1 MPDIFS
7 DYITG
12 KESLRAFYAQAPQD
26 VFSIPLSPA
35 PWPEGVAE
43 EVRRFQKHLG
53 SPATLEG
60 TEPVIVTGQQPGL
73 LTGPLYTIHKAIS
86 AILLARRLSENSGVK
101 CLPVFWIGADDHDF
115 EEVRTAHLLTRHH
128 ESLALRY
135 EPDEPVQGMLLYN
148 IPVSP
153 SLHEL
158 IDEAARQASGSE
170 FGGAVAAF
178 LHESLD
184 ASDSLADWFGR
195 IMARMFQG
203 TPLVLFSPYL
213 PAARR
218 AARPVLEKEIRE
230 PLLSTRLANEAGAR
244 LRKLGYAP
252 QVIKN
257 ETECGFFLEMGGWRR
272 KVLYEQGRY
281 HIPDEHISCTVD
293 EMLTMLRA
301 APERFSPNVLLRCPV
316 RRAVL
321 PAVAYVAGPGETGY
335 WGQTKALFEAAGY
348 PMPVVYPRIR
358 CVLSTAK
365 VNKLRAKLGLGIEEL
380 YAPEEVLVERAL
392 RTQKKHPALTCIA
405 QRREAVQNEL
415 QGLLSDLSALH
426 LKDHTSEMAESAA
439 AQIHAALE
447 RLERAV
453 LRSDETQNETLRKHV
468 RRILHTLAPEHTP
481 QERHYTVFSF
491 LFAHGWELIPR
502 LLDSLRIDSFDLQE
516 VEL

>member
-7 DYITG
+7 DYVNG
-12 KESLRAFYAQAPQD
+12 NVSLRAFYAHAPQD
-26 VFSIPLSPA
+26 IFSMPLSPA

-43 EVRRFQKHLG
+43 EVRQFQERLG
-53 SPATLEG
+53 SPAILEG

-115 EEVRTAHLLTRHH
+115 EEVRTARLLTRHH
-128 ESLALRY
+128 ESLTLRY
-135 EPDEPVQGMLLYN
+135 EPGEPVQGMPMYN
-148 IPVSP
+148 IPLSP

-158 IDEAARQASGSE
+158 VDEAARQAPGSE
-170 FGGAVAAF
+170 FGGEVAAF
-178 LHESLD
+178 LHESLE

-195 IMARMFQG
+195 IMARLFRG
-203 TPLVLFSPYL
+203 TPLTLFAPYL

-230 PLLSTRLANEAGAR
+230 PLLSTRLANETGVR
-244 LRKLGYAP
+244 LRQLGYTP

-257 ETECGFFLEMGGWRR
+257 ETECGFFLEMGGLRR

-281 HIPDEHISCTVD
+281 HIPEEHISCTMD
-293 EMLTMLRA
+293 ELLTMLQA

-335 WGQTKALFEAAGY
+335 WGQTKSLFEAAGY

-358 CVLSTAK
+358 CVLSNAK
-365 VNKLRAKLGLGIEEL
+365 VNKLRVKFGFDIEEL
-380 YAPEEVLVERAL
+380 HLPEEVLVERAL
-392 RTQKKHPALTCIA
+392 RTQMRHPALPRIA
-405 QRREAVQNEL
+405 QHRAAVQNEL
-415 QGLLSDLSALH
+415 QGLLSDLAALQ
-426 LKDHTSEMAESAA
+426 LKDHTSEMAESAKD
-439 AQIHAALE
+439 QINAVMD

-453 LRSDETQNETLRKHV
+453 LRSDETQNVVLRKQV
-468 RRILHTLAPEHTP
+468 RRVLLTLAPERTP

-491 LFAHGWELIPR
+491 LFEHGWDLIPR
-502 LLDSLRIDSFDLQE
+502 LLDSVKIDSFDLQE